1 MLLPRD
7 FSLLGTLALALALP
21 LPVMPQTSSSSAP
34 PVVAMPD
41 TVRPTTAPSAGS
53 PHTPQPPV
61 AAPCPASFYAAGA
74 SLNPQATPN
83 LAGWYAI
90 ALPITKCEKAF
101 QAYSI
106 TMNNLT
112 PKGSGAN
119 LTFTSTTSTGLA
131 IPLKQIGPID
141 IFTFGTL
148 GTSVSGPSSSL
159 AGTWGGIAVVP
170 IGKTAWRLTPW
181 AQSIGGKW
189 TGGLGIGRS
198 Y

>member
-1 MLLPRD
+1 MVNILAIVIWAL
-7 FSLLGTLALALALP
+7 TLALSWPVLAQTPPPAAL
-21 LPVMPQTSSSSAP
+21 
-34 PVVAMPD
+34 PVVAP
-41 TVRPTTAPSAGS
+41 
-53 PHTPQPPV
+53 
-61 AAPCPASFYAAGA
+61 AACPASFYAAGV

-112 PKGSGAN
+112 PKGSGAS
-119 LTFTSTTSTGLA
+119 LTVASTMSTGLA
-131 IPLKQIGPID
+131 IPLKQVGPID
-141 IFTFGTL
+141 IYTFGTL
-148 GTSVSGPSSSL
+148 GTSISGPSSSL

-170 IGKTAWRLTPW
+170 IGRTTWRITPW
-181 AQSIGGKW
+181 AQSIAGKW

>member
-1 MLLPRD
+1 MSIRRD
-7 FSLLGTLALALALP
+7 SSMMGSWALALALP
-21 LPVMPQTSSSSAP
+21 LSVMAQARPPAVLP
-34 PVVAMPD
+34 PV
-41 TVRPTTAPSAGS
+41 TAA
-53 PHTPQPPV
+53 T
-61 AAPCPASFYAAGA
+61 CPASFYAAGA

-90 ALPITKCEKAF
+90 SLPITKCEKAF

-131 IPLKQIGPID
+131 IPLKQVGPID

-148 GTSVSGPSSSL
+148 GTSVSGQSSSL
-159 AGTWGGIAVVP
+159 AGTGGGAAGWP
-170 IGKTAWRLTPW
+170 
-181 AQSIGGKW
+181 
-189 TGGLGIGRS
+189 LGRR
-198 Y
+198 

>member
-1 MLLPRD
+1 MSVQWELSITV
-7 FSLLGTLALALALP
+7 SLSLALALSPRVTAQIAQPGAL
-21 LPVMPQTSSSSAP
+21 A
-34 PVVAMPD
+34 A
-41 TVRPTTAPSAGS
+41 AAG
-53 PHTPQPPV
+53 
-61 AAPCPASFYAAGA
+61 AACPASFYAAGA

-90 ALPITKCEKAF
+90 ALPITKCGKAF

-131 IPLKQIGPID
+131 IPLKQAGPID
-141 IFTFGTL
+141 IYTFGTV
-148 GTSVSGPSSSL
+148 GSSVSGPSSSL

-170 IGKTAWRLTPW
+170 IGRTTWRLTPW
-181 AQSIGGKW
+181 VQSIGGKW
-189 TGGLGIGRS
+189 MGGLGIGRS

>member
-1 MLLPRD
+1 MILRRELSM
-7 FSLLGTLALALALP
+7 FLSLALTLALS
-21 LPVMPQTSSSSAP
+21 LPVMAQTAP
-34 PVVAMPD
+34 PGASPAV
-41 TVRPTTAPSAGS
+41 TAAS
-53 PHTPQPPV
+53 
-61 AAPCPASFYAAGA
+61 CPASFYAAGA

-131 IPLKQIGPID
+131 IPLKQVGPID
-141 IFTFGTL
+141 IYTFATL
-148 GTSVSGPSSSL
+148 
-159 AGTWGGIAVVP
+159 
-170 IGKTAWRLTPW
+170 
-181 AQSIGGKW
+181 
-189 TGGLGIGRS
+189 
-198 Y
+198 

>member
-1 MLLPRD
+1 MCMQWQLSMIV
-7 FSLLGTLALALALP
+7 SLALTLALSL
-21 LPVMPQTSSSSAP
+21 
-34 PVVAMPD
+34 
-41 TVRPTTAPSAGS
+41 
-53 PHTPQPPV
+53 PV
-61 AAPCPASFYAAGA
+61 AAQNAPPAALPAAAATTCPASFYAAGA

-131 IPLKQIGPID
+131 IPLKQVGPID

-148 GTSVSGPSSSL
+148 GTSVNGPSSSM

-170 IGKTAWRLTPW
+170 IGKTTWRLTPW

>member
-1 MLLPRD
+1 MCVRWKVSILDALLV
-7 FSLLGTLALALALP
+7 LALALP
-21 LPVMPQTSSSSAP
+21 VGAQTG
-34 PVVAMPD
+34 
-41 TVRPTTAPSAGS
+41 PSGAAG
-53 PHTPQPPV
+53 PAVGTGV
-61 AAPCPASFYAAGA
+61 CPASFYAAGV

-90 ALPITKCEKAF
+90 ALPITKCEKPF

-112 PKGSGAN
+112 PKGSGAT

-131 IPLKQIGPID
+131 IPLKQVGPID

-148 GTSVSGPSSSL
+148 GTSVRGTASSL
-159 AGTWGGIAVVP
+159 AGTWGGFAVVP
-170 IGKTAWRLTPW
+170 VGKTTWRLTPW
-181 AQSIGGKW
+181 VQSIGGKW

>member
-1 MLLPRD
+1 MTGSVALM
-7 FSLLGTLALALALP
+7 LALS
-21 LPVMPQTSSSSAP
+21 LPVMAQTAP
-34 PVVAMPD
+34 PVASAAV
-41 TVRPTTAPSAGS
+41 TAA
-53 PHTPQPPV
+53 V
-61 AAPCPASFYAAGA
+61 CPASFYAAGA

-112 PKGSGAN
+112 PKGSGTN

-131 IPLKQIGPID
+131 IPLKQVGPID

-148 GTSVSGPSSSL
+148 GTSVSGQSSSL
-159 AGTWGGIAVVP
+159 AGTWGGVAVVP
-170 IGKTAWRLTPW
+170 VGRTAWRITPW

-189 TGGLGIGRS
+189 MGGVGIGRS

>member
-1 MLLPRD
+1 MCMQWQLSMIV
-7 FSLLGTLALALALP
+7 SLAPILALS
-21 LPVMPQTSSSSAP
+21 LPVTAQTTTPTGLPA
-34 PVVAMPD
+34 V
-41 TVRPTTAPSAGS
+41 TTA
-53 PHTPQPPV
+53 T
-61 AAPCPASFYAAGA
+61 CPASFYAAGA

-90 ALPITKCEKAF
+90 AVPITRCEKAF

-112 PKGSGAN
+112 PKGCGAS

-131 IPLKQIGPID
+131 IPLKQVGPID

-148 GTSVSGPSSSL
+148 GTSVSGQSSSL
-159 AGTWGGIAVVP
+159 AGTWGGVAVVP
-170 IGKTAWRLTPW
+170 IGRTTWRLTPW

-189 TGGLGIGRS
+189 MGGVGIGRS

>member
-1 MLLPRD
+1 MTMSQRWE
-7 FSLLGTLALALALP
+7 FSITAGLELTLALALS
-21 LPVMPQTSSSSAP
+21 LPVGAQSAP
-34 PVVAMPD
+34 PAVSPA
-41 TVRPTTAPSAGS
+41 AAAANCPS
-53 PHTPQPPV
+53 
-61 AAPCPASFYAAGA
+61 SFYAAGA

-90 ALPITKCEKAF
+90 ALPITKCDKAF

-131 IPLKQIGPID
+131 IPLKQVGPID
-141 IFTFGTL
+141 IYTFGTL
-148 GTSVSGPSSSL
+148 GTSVSGAASSL
-159 AGTWGGIAVVP
+159 AGTWGGVAVVP
-170 IGKTAWRLTPW
+170 IGKTTWRLTPW

-189 TGGLGIGRS
+189 MGGLGIGRS

>member
-34 PVVAMPD
+34 PVVGMPD
-41 TVRPTTAPSAGS
+41 AVRPTTAPSAGL

>member
-1 MLLPRD
+1 MSVRWKLSMMASCWA
-7 FSLLGTLALALALP
+7 FTLALALPISA
-21 LPVMPQTSSSSAP
+21 QTSP
-34 PVVAMPD
+34 PAATPAG
-41 TVRPTTAPSAGS
+41 TTTA
-53 PHTPQPPV
+53 
-61 AAPCPASFYAAGA
+61 CPASFYAAGA
-74 SLNPQATPN
+74 SFNPQATPN

-131 IPLKQIGPID
+131 IPLKQVGPID
-141 IFTFGTL
+141 IFTFGTI
-148 GTSVSGPSSSL
+148 GTSISGPSSSL
-159 AGTWGGIAVVP
+159 AGTWGGVAVVQ
-170 IGKTAWRLTPW
+170 IGKTTWRFTPW

>member
-1 MLLPRD
+1 MFISRYVSGPGSWAL
-7 FSLLGTLALALALP
+7 TLAFWLP
-21 LPVMPQTSSSSAP
+21 AMAQTAVPGITPPVITSSATTASA
-34 PVVAMPD
+34 
-41 TVRPTTAPSAGS
+41 TTAPATTS
-53 PHTPQPPV
+53 PATT
-61 AAPCPASFYAAGA
+61 AAACPASFYAAGV

-90 ALPITKCEKAF
+90 ALPITKCAKAF

-112 PKGSGAN
+112 PQGSGAS
-119 LTFTSTTSTGLA
+119 LTFTSTASTGLA
-131 IPLKQIGPID
+131 IPLKQVGPID
-141 IFTFGTL
+141 FFTFGTL
-148 GTSVSGPSSSL
+148 GTSVRGAASSL
-159 AGTWGGIAVVP
+159 AGTWGGLAVVP
-170 IGKTAWRLTPW
+170 IGRTNWRLTPW

>member
-1 MLLPRD
+1 MILRRKLSMMLRVAMK
-7 FSLLGTLALALALP
+7 SVALALALS
-21 LPVMPQTSSSSAP
+21 LPVMAQL
-34 PVVAMPD
+34 V
-41 TVRPTTAPSAGS
+41 
-53 PHTPQPPV
+53 PPV
-61 AAPCPASFYAAGA
+61 ASPAVTAASCAASFYAAGA
-74 SLNPQATPN
+74 SFNPQATPN
-83 LAGWYAI
+83 LAGWYTI
-90 ALPITKCEKAF
+90 ALPITKCGKAF

-131 IPLKQIGPID
+131 IPLKQVGPID

-148 GTSVSGPSSSL
+148 GTSVSGQSSSL
-159 AGTWGGIAVVP
+159 AGTWGGLAVVP
-170 IGKTAWRLTPW
+170 IGRTAWRITPW

>member
-1 MLLPRD
+1 MCMQWQLSVIV
-7 FSLLGTLALALALP
+7 SLALTLALR
-21 LPVMPQTSSSSAP
+21 LPVMAQTTTPATLP
-34 PVVAMPD
+34 AV
-41 TVRPTTAPSAGS
+41 TTA
-53 PHTPQPPV
+53 T
-61 AAPCPASFYAAGA
+61 CPASFYAAGA

-90 ALPITKCEKAF
+90 ALPITRCEKAF

-131 IPLKQIGPID
+131 IPLKQVGPID

-148 GTSVSGPSSSL
+148 GTSVSGQSSSL
-159 AGTWGGIAVVP
+159 AGTWGGVAVVP
-170 IGKTAWRLTPW
+170 IGRTTWRLTPW

>member
-1 MLLPRD
+1 MIK
-7 FSLLGTLALALALP
+7 SLATESLAIGSLALTLALAQPASAQTVPPATLP
-21 LPVMPQTSSSSAP
+21 AV
-34 PVVAMPD
+34 
-41 TVRPTTAPSAGS
+41 TAPAS
-53 PHTPQPPV
+53 
-61 AAPCPASFYAAGA
+61 PASFYAAGV
-74 SLNPQATPN
+74 SLNTQATPN

-90 ALPITKCEKAF
+90 ALPITKCEKQF

-112 PKGSGAN
+112 PKGRGAN

-131 IPLKQIGPID
+131 IPLKQVGPVD

-148 GTSVSGPSSSL
+148 GTSVTGPSSSL
-159 AGTWGGIAVVP
+159 AGTWGGVAVVP
-170 IGKTAWRLTPW
+170 VGKTTWRLTPW
-181 AQSIGGKW
+181 AESIGGKW

>member
-1 MLLPRD
+1 MCVRISIIGILALV
-7 FSLLGTLALALALP
+7 LALAR
-21 LPVMPQTSSSSAP
+21 PVKAQTAP
-34 PVVAMPD
+34 PTVA
-41 TVRPTTAPSAGS
+41 
-53 PHTPQPPV
+53 V
-61 AAPCPASFYAAGA
+61 AAAPAACPASFYAAGA
-74 SLNPQATPN
+74 SINPQATPN

-112 PKGSGAN
+112 PKGSGAS

-131 IPLKQIGPID
+131 IPLKQLGPIG

-148 GTSVSGPSSSL
+148 GTSISGASSSL
-159 AGTWGGIAVVP
+159 AGTWGGVAVVP
-170 IGKTAWRLTPW
+170 IGKTTWRLTPW
-181 AQSIGGKW
+181 VQSIGGKW

>member
-1 MLLPRD
+1 MSVRWELSMMG
-7 FSLLGTLALALALP
+7 SLALTLALSQQ
-21 LPVMPQTSSSSAP
+21 VTPQTPPPAATPAVSA
-34 PVVAMPD
+34 
-41 TVRPTTAPSAGS
+41 
-53 PHTPQPPV
+53 
-61 AAPCPASFYAAGA
+61 AACPASFYAAGA

-131 IPLKQIGPID
+131 IPLKQLGPID
-141 IFTFGTL
+141 IFTFGTI

-170 IGKTAWRLTPW
+170 VGKTSWRFTPW
-181 AQSIGGKW
+181 VQSIAGKW
-189 TGGLGIGRS
+189 MGGLGIGRS

>member
-1 MLLPRD
+1 MSIRWEPSMSRSVAL
-7 FSLLGTLALALALP
+7 TLALSLP
-21 LPVMPQTSSSSAP
+21 AMAQTAP
-34 PVVAMPD
+34 PAVLP
-41 TVRPTTAPSAGS
+41 
-53 PHTPQPPV
+53 
-61 AAPCPASFYAAGA
+61 AAAAAACPASFYAAGA

-90 ALPITKCEKAF
+90 ALPITKCGKAF

-112 PKGSGAN
+112 PRGRGAS

-131 IPLKQIGPID
+131 IPLKQVGPID
-141 IFTFGTL
+141 IYTFGSV
-148 GTSVSGPSSSL
+148 GASVSGPSSSL
-159 AGTWGGIAVVP
+159 AGTWGGFAVAP
-170 IGKTAWRLTPW
+170 IGRTTWRLTPW

-189 TGGLGIGRS
+189 MGGLGIGRS

>member
-1 MLLPRD
+1 M
-7 FSLLGTLALALALP
+7 SVQWVSTTVSLALALALSP
-21 LPVMPQTSSSSAP
+21 PVTAQIAP
-34 PVVAMPD
+34 PA
-41 TVRPTTAPSAGS
+41 ALASAG
-53 PHTPQPPV
+53 
-61 AAPCPASFYAAGA
+61 AACPASFYAAGA

-90 ALPITKCEKAF
+90 ALPITKCGKAF

-131 IPLKQIGPID
+131 IPLKQAGPID
-141 IFTFGTL
+141 IYTFGTV
-148 GTSVSGPSSSL
+148 GSSVSGPSSSL

-170 IGKTAWRLTPW
+170 IGRTTWRLTPW
-181 AQSIGGKW
+181 VQSIGGKW
-189 TGGLGIGRS
+189 MGVLGIGRS

>member
-1 MLLPRD
+1 MGMRWEPTG
-7 FSLLGTLALALALP
+7 SLALILAISP
-21 LPVMPQTSSSSAP
+21 AVMAQ
-34 PVVAMPD
+34 
-41 TVRPTTAPSAGS
+41 TAPTA
-53 PHTPQPPV
+53 
-61 AAPCPASFYAAGA
+61 AAPAISAATCPASFYAAGV

-119 LTFTSTTSTGLA
+119 LTFISTTSTGLA
-131 IPLKQIGPID
+131 IPLKQVGPID

-148 GTSVSGPSSSL
+148 GSSVSGSSSRL
-159 AGTWGGIAVVP
+159 AETW
-170 IGKTAWRLTPW
+170 
-181 AQSIGGKW
+181 
-189 TGGLGIGRS
+189 
-198 Y
+198 